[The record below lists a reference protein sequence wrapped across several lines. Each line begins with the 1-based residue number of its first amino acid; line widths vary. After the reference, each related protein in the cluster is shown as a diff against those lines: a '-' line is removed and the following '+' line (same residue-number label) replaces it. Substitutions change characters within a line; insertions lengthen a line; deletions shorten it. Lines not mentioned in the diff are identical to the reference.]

1 MIRGDSTDYE
11 LLEKWSKGFDCQG
24 FKSCEIGVR
33 EGLGSKIIMDNVV
46 NNYIHVGVD
55 PYGNLNT
62 NIMIIRH
69 TLVITQIMRDTMLN
83 DFKPYRNQGKF
94 VFVI

>member
-33 EGLGSKIIMDNVV
+33 EGLGSKLLWIMS
-46 NNYIHVGVD
+46 
-55 PYGNLNT
+55 
-62 NIMIIRH
+62 
-69 TLVITQIMRDTMLN
+69 
-83 DFKPYRNQGKF
+83 
-94 VFVI
+94 

>member
-55 PYGNLNT
+55 PYGRFSLPT
-62 NIMIIRH
+62 LLMINRSYMAWIEKG
-69 TLVITQIMRDTMLN
+69 LLSIQMMRYYA
-83 DFKPYRNQGKF
+83 K
-94 VFVI
+94 